1 MKILVKFN
9 KSKYR
14 ELILIKRGKQ
24 LMMKKNDIESK
35 KILIYKDE

>member
-1 MKILVKFN
+1 MEILVKFN
-9 KSKYR
+9 ESKYM

-35 KILIYKDE
+35 KIFIDKDE